1 MVEIKNK
8 NIDIE
13 KIQPNPNLDVSLFKK
28 RSSSKTFKGYM
39 LQQMKRARDNNN
51 FELAQVIEHFYK
63 KAIEYEKKDK
73 IVIESWR
80 GKGGIK
86 VWATPDTISVEFA
99 GKRDKD
105 EKPNIQ
111 RNEYT
116 KEEVN
121 KMIVCIN
128 KLKDQYNN
136 RIPSRNLG
144 EEYFGGNWDL
154 KVFSKRSDHM
164 MFTHLLNIL
173 DYYKIIKYSRAG
185 FTTVI
190 NEVKEIQEVLK

>member
-1 MVEIKNK
+1 MAW
-8 NIDIE
+8 
-13 KIQPNPNLDVSLFKK
+13 K
-28 RSSSKTFKGYM
+28 R
-39 LQQMKRARDNNN
+39 
-51 FELAQVIEHFYK
+51 
-63 KAIEYEKKDK
+63 
-73 IVIESWR
+73 
-80 GKGGIK
+80 GIK

-144 EEYFGGNWDL
+144 EEYL
-154 KVFSKRSDHM
+154 V
-164 MFTHLLNIL
+164 
-173 DYYKIIKYSRAG
+173 
-185 FTTVI
+185 
-190 NEVKEIQEVLK
+190 EIGI